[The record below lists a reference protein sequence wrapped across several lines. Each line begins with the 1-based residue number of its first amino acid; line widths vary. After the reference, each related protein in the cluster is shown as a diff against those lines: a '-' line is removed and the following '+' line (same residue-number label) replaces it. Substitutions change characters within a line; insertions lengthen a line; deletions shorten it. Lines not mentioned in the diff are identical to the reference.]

1 MNLERKQISSQNWK
15 KLISLK
21 LKNLSIDS
29 KDFSVM
35 VWEFSKLVRVVSF
48 VIFLLKRLES
58 ARIKKLRK
66 RNRHHAKTFKW
77 FEYPLCYL
85 KGKFKDEI
93 FLKIWI
99 CDVKMWIYEKC
110 FRFCDKDTFWLFSF
124 IWNSIDM
131 PTDCMTMICFV
142 CHDLYAPF
150 ILFASFWLVTAMENE
165 LNMMWSRINIRQA
178 VFQSISEN

>member
-1 MNLERKQISSQNWK
+1 
-15 KLISLK
+15 
-21 LKNLSIDS
+21 
-29 KDFSVM
+29 M

-66 RNRHHAKTFKW
+66 RNRHHAKTLKW

-93 FLKIWI
+93 FLKLWI

>member
-1 MNLERKQISSQNWK
+1 
-15 KLISLK
+15 
-21 LKNLSIDS
+21 
-29 KDFSVM
+29 M

>member
-131 PTDCMTMICFV
+131 PTDCIQEWQWFV
-142 CHDLYAPF
+142 LSVTIYTPHLYFLPAF
-150 ILFASFWLVTAMENE
+150 DW
-165 LNMMWSRINIRQA
+165 
-178 VFQSISEN
+178 

>member
-1 MNLERKQISSQNWK
+1 
-15 KLISLK
+15 
-21 LKNLSIDS
+21 
-29 KDFSVM
+29 M

-93 FLKIWI
+93 FLKLWI

-142 CHDLYAPF
+142 CHDLHAPF

-165 LNMMWSRINIRQA
+165 LNMTWSRINIRQA
-178 VFQSISEN
+178 VFQSINAN